1 NITHIGTHCLVI
13 DALRLMPATFECF
26 LVETEFWA
34 AMSAPNLMVELG
46 VNDVADLLAA
56 LSFHVGEVLRNPY
69 HLRMP
74 AWLQDNVRR
83 GAELLG
89 GQGGTA
95 PDFEFATL
103 YRVRRWRNG
112 GVQDAFVGTRQISQ
126 NEFPGDVF
134 GWTR

>member
-1 NITHIGTHCLVI
+1 M
-13 DALRLMPATFECF
+13 DALQLMPGMFECF

-34 AMSAPNLMVELG
+34 AMATPNVMVESG
-46 VNDVADLLAA
+46 VNDVADLLEA
-56 LSFHVGEVLRNPY
+56 LSCHVGEVRRNPY

-89 GQGGTA
+89 GQGGVA

-103 YRVRRWRNG
+103 YRVRRWRNAS
-112 GVQDAFVGTRQISQ
+112 VQDAFTGTKQISQ
-126 NEFPGDVF
+126 NEFPAGVF